1 MYKENILVID
11 DSILICSIVERE
23 LKSETIN
30 VLKAYDGKTAM
41 HILNNERLSLILLDI
56 TLPDTDGYNICKRL
70 KADSANSD
78 VPVIFITSRENED
91 SLVKAFEVGA
101 IDYISKPFS
110 SLELNVRV
118 KAHLENKRIKDE
130 LKQTNE
136 ELQKALAENIRLA
149 YRDKLTNLYNRH
161 FFLENIDKII
171 KESKLDNKEL
181 WLFMF
186 DIDDF
191 KRVNDSYGHQH
202 GDFVITNIAT
212 IINKHCSYSGIVCRW
227 GGEEF
232 VAVVHNIRQT
242 EIEKKAQDICNEI
255 SSYNFNYKDID
266 INCSISIGISKYD
279 FSLNIDENISLCDEA
294 MYYRKRNGKNG
305 YHIRSLDINI

>member
-11 DSILICSIVERE
+11 DSLLICSIVERE

-30 VLKAYDGKTAM
+30 VLKAYDGEGAM
-41 HILNNERLSLILLDI
+41 HILNNEKLSLILLDI
-56 TLPDTDGYNICKRL
+56 TLPDTDGYNICKYI
-70 KADSANSD
+70 KESSANSD
-78 VPVIFITSRENED
+78 VPVIFITSRENDD

-110 SLELNVRV
+110 ALELNARV

-161 FFLENIDKII
+161 FFLENTEKIVREA
-171 KESKLDNKEL
+171 KNSKKEL

-191 KRVNDSYGHQH
+191 KKVNDSYGHHH
-202 GDFVITNIAT
+202 GDFVIANVAT
-212 IINKHCSYSGIVCRW
+212 IINKNCSYNGITCRW

-232 VAVVHNIRQT
+232 VAIVYNMKQE

-255 SSYNFNYKDID
+255 NNYNFNYKDIKVK
-266 INCSISIGISKYD
+266 CSVSVGVSTYD
-279 FSLNIDENISLCDEA
+279 FSINVDENISLCDEA
-294 MYYRKRNGKNG
+294 MYCKKRNGKNG
-305 YHIRSLDINI
+305 YYIRRS